1 MTQPTSRSDWRLVQG
16 IAFVSFMACA
26 LLVPGLRGWPWVWL
40 APVAAYLVLVACVP
54 PIRHSLV
61 WVRLGRLSAAAL
73 ATTAGIMALT
83 TSALLVFHTTAH
95 PDVQPYRAFLPIEA
109 LGSGIVGGGVF
120 AIVNAPLEEFVFRGV
135 LFDAVESQWGARG
148 ALIGTAMLFGLGHH
162 HGYPPGLS
170 GACLA
175 ALFGSVLGA
184 FRLWT
189 GGLLLPIV
197 AHMGADA
204 TIYGVLVHSGGL

>member
-1 MTQPTSRSDWRLVQG
+1 MQD

-54 PIRHSLV
+54 PIRHSLG
-61 WVRLGRLSAAAL
+61 LGASWATLSRRPSHDCRDHGPHHLGAARFPHHSTPRCPTLPRLSAYR
-73 ATTAGIMALT
+73 
-83 TSALLVFHTTAH
+83 SAWQRHCG
-95 PDVQPYRAFLPIEA
+95 RR
-109 LGSGIVGGGVF
+109 GVRHCQR
-120 AIVNAPLEEFVFRGV
+120 PLEEFVFRGV